1 MHLCAVHRGL
11 QPKEKQQKKKKES
24 RLFQSTTY
32 LCDLILQWDC
42 TEVKNSE
49 WEGNAVLI
57 CKFYLMS
64 NSNQLKKLSIIRR
77 PCERNCAIRFGE
89 HFKIGQAKLDSI
101 SCALEHKLNWGP
113 SI

>member
-49 WEGNAVLI
+49 WEGNAFLI
-57 CKFYLMS
+57 CKFYLLS
-64 NSNQLKKLSIIRR
+64 NSNQLKKISIMRR
-77 PCERNCAIRFGE
+77 PCERNCATYTLWETFQNRARQVRQHQLCTRAQI
-89 HFKIGQAKLDSI
+89 KLV
-101 SCALEHKLNWGP
+101 N
-113 SI
+113 